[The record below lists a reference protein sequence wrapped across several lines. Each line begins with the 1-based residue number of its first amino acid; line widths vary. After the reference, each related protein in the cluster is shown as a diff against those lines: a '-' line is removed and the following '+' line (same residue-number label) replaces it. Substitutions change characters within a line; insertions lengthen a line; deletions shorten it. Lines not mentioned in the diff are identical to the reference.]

1 MAAVPTSLLDELTDE
16 VNKLSG
22 EAQQTAGTALQ
33 ALLSEWSASGSG
45 DLAALR
51 VAAYE
56 VINSTLAYYAD
67 TLAAARAA
75 EYYDALRKTQRL
87 SSRYS
92 AVAESLRDP
101 AATLG
106 AVRSF
111 IEQVKK
117 GNSAEFLR
125 LCLSRVD
132 EETRRSANKCVAYN
146 ASKDPAK
153 PRYARVPRG
162 ETCGFCLML
171 ASFGFHYKTIKAAE
185 HSHER
190 CDCRIVPGFDSE
202 TTVKGYDPDGMYERY
217 NSCLSALGGRDGIAS
232 DWYAMSKEERD
243 ARVKRHGNKEGEAYQ
258 AYVNSRVASEIR
270 TRDANWY
277 KTGTAPKVTKER
289 GAKPLPKESRVCER
303 LSSNGF
309 SVEFI
314 KEVNTTGVKTPDARL
329 CGVTWEFKIP
339 EGYNGE
345 HTVRNQFYK
354 AYGKGTARL
363 LIACTENHAPADDV
377 AKWVEETFKKGDY
390 DYITEVLVMA
400 DDGSIRRLLRS

>member
-45 DLAALR
+45 DLAVLR

-217 NSCLSALGGRDGIAS
+217 NSCLSALGGIDGLNA
-232 DWYAMSKEERD
+232 DWAALPEEERN
-243 ARVKRHGNKEGEAYQ
+243 AYIAQHGDKESKA
-258 AYVNSRVASEIR
+258 
-270 TRDANWY
+270 RDAYYNKRIAAEITSRDPGWF
-277 KTGTAPKVTKER
+277 KTG
-289 GAKPLPKESRVCER
+289 
-303 LSSNGF
+303 
-309 SVEFI
+309 I
-314 KEVNTTGVKTPDARL
+314 M
-329 CGVTWEFKIP
+329 
-339 EGYNGE
+339 
-345 HTVRNQFYK
+345 
-354 AYGKGTARL
+354 
-363 LIACTENHAPADDV
+363 PAI
-377 AKWVEETFKKGDY
+377 G
-390 DYITEVLVMA
+390 
-400 DDGSIRRLLRS
+400 